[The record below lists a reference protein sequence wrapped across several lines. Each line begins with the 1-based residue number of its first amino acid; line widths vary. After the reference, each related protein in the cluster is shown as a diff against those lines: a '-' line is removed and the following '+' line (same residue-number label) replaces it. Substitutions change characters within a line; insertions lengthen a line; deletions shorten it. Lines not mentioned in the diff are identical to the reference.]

1 MARTYR
7 KVIKCGRCTGSNTE
21 YYRDMNRK
29 CRNRNNHELRNLMAN
44 YDIDEV
50 DDMIMTHIP
59 IRDNWNEPTDGTFL
73 VDKKDKNFYKYEED
87 GSITTNKHYGTG
99 ENYWNHKFG
108 KYLKP
113 KNRNHR

>member
-21 YYRDMNRK
+21 YYRDMNRE
-29 CRNRNNHELRNLMAN
+29 CRNKNNHELRNLMAN

-50 DDMIMTHIP
+50 DDMIMTHTP
-59 IRDNWNEPTDGTFL
+59 IHDDWNEPTDGTFL
-73 VDKKDKNFYKYEED
+73 VSKEDKNFYKYDED
-87 GSITTNKHYGTG
+87 GSIATNRRYGTG

-108 KYLKP
+108 KYFKP
-113 KNRNHR
+113 KH